1 MELFEVLNTLTYLA
15 SAFLLFFIGKMAYG
29 IFNKNVN
36 VNRELVDNDNVA
48 FSTSM
53 VGYYAGLVTALGGA
67 IIGPSNGMI
76 NDLINIGIYGFLAI
90 ILLNI
95 SAKIN
100 DKFIFSGFFMSKE
113 ILTDRN
119 LGTGIIEAANY
130 FSTGL
135 IIHGAVTGQGG
146 GIITAVVFWAV
157 AQVLFFLA
165 AKVYNLITPYNI
177 HEEIEKDNVAVGVG
191 YAGALIAIAFLI
203 KTGIKGD
210 FESWY
215 DHFLTLGIDVSIG
228 FVFLPIARFLTD
240 KILLP
245 TRNLTDEIVN
255 QEHPNVGAALV
266 EAFAYIGGA
275 VLISWTL

>member
-1 MELFEVLNTLTYLA
+1 MSLLEILSTLTYLA
-15 SAFLLFFIGKMAYG
+15 LAFILFFIGKMVYG
-29 IFNKNVN
+29 LFHKNVN
-36 VNRELVDNDNVA
+36 VNHELVENDNVA

-53 VGYYAGLVTALGGA
+53 VGYYAGLVTAIGGA
-67 IIGPSNGMI
+67 IIGPSYGMI
-76 NDLINIGIYGFLAI
+76 DDIINISIYGLLAI
-90 ILLNI
+90 LLLNI
-95 SAKIN
+95 SAKLN
-100 DKFIFSGFFMSKE
+100 DKIIFSRFFMSKE

-135 IIHGAVTGQGG
+135 IIYGAVIGEGG
-146 GIITAVVFWAV
+146 GIFTAIIFWAI
-157 AQVLFFLA
+157 AQALFFLA
-165 AKVYNLITPYNI
+165 TKIYNLITPYDI

-203 KTGIKGD
+203 KTGIQGD
-210 FESWY
+210 FSNY
-215 DHFLTLGIDVSIG
+215 LDQLFTLGIDTTIG
-228 FVFLPIARFLTD
+228 FLFLPIARFLTD

-255 QEHPNVGAALV
+255 QEKPNVGAALI
-266 EAFAYIGGA
+266 EAFAYIAGA